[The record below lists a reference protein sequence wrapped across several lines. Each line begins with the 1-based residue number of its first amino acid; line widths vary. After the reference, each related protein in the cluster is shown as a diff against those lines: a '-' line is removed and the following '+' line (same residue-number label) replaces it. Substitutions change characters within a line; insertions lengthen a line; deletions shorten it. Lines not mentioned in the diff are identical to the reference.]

1 MDEMF
6 EIIKAGAPDGPP
18 EQALYRI
25 QQTYPDGSGGR
36 LNVDWEGLLRLHDL
50 IHDRI
55 ALEGRVCETCDTK
68 GCHRP
73 ATWEIECR
81 GVGVSG
87 RLIYS
92 CDDMTGT
99 TYPGRLDALVEELAA
114 LEHEQWAH
122 WTQYM
127 LDNLSLDNIARWRRQ
142 CATPYADLTE
152 EEKRSDREWAARALT
167 IVTDQLG
174 VVIDN
179 K

>member
-1 MDEMF
+1 
-6 EIIKAGAPDGPP
+6 
-18 EQALYRI
+18 
-25 QQTYPDGSGGR
+25 
-36 LNVDWEGLLRLHDL
+36 
-50 IHDRI
+50 
-55 ALEGRVCETCDTK
+55 
-68 GCHRP
+68 
-73 ATWEIECR
+73 
-81 GVGVSG
+81 
-87 RLIYS
+87 
-92 CDDMTGT
+92 MTGT

>member
-1 MDEMF
+1 MDDETF

-36 LNVDWEGLLRLHDL
+36 LNMDWDGLLRVHEL

-55 ALEGRVCETCDTK
+55 ALEGYVCETCDTK

-122 WTQYM
+122 WTQY
-127 LDNLSLDNIARWRRQ
+127 IARQPLPRQ
-142 CATPYADLTE
+142 HCPVAPPVRHAVR
-152 EEKRSDREWAARALT
+152 RSDGGGET
-167 IVTDQLG
+167 FG
-174 VVIDN
+174 P
-179 K
+179 

>member
-1 MDEMF
+1 MCVGDNMDEMF
-6 EIIKAGAPDGPP
+6 EIIKAGAADAPP

-36 LNVDWEGLLRLHDL
+36 LNVDWEGLLRLHGL

-55 ALEGRVCETCDTK
+55 ALEGCVCETCSTR

-92 CDDMTGT
+92 CDEHCPD
-99 TYPGRLDALVEELAA
+99 PAILSPQDEIRRL
-114 LEHEQWAH
+114 
-122 WTQYM
+122 
-127 LDNLSLDNIARWRRQ
+127 
-142 CATPYADLTE
+142 
-152 EEKRSDREWAARALT
+152 
-167 IVTDQLG
+167 
-174 VVIDN
+174 
-179 K
+179 